1 MVETVSESRLANSP
15 KRQNILAAA
24 RQIFCELGFER
35 ASVDGIAARA
45 GVSKA
50 TVYSHFQDKNA
61 LFVASF
67 SQEVDALRS
76 DFLACLKEPKGAIEG
91 ALQTIGEKLMHVA
104 LSPSVVALYRH
115 ASAESAR
122 FPEIGQLLF
131 ERGPVVVQDTLA
143 AYLSRWAKQ
152 GELEIEE
159 PRTAAIHFG
168 VLCQGDL
175 AVRAQLGILPESA
188 QREIRDTVKAG
199 VTAFL
204 RAYQPAI
211 PAAG

>member
-76 DFLACLKEPKGAIEG
+76 DFLACLKEPKGAIED

-122 FPEIGQLLF
+122 FPEVGQLLF

-143 AYLSRWAKQ
+143 AYLSRWAKK
-152 GELEIEE
+152 GALEIEE

-175 AVRAQLGILPESA
+175 AVRAQLGILRESA

-204 RAYQPAI
+204 RAYRPANT
-211 PAAG
+211 AG